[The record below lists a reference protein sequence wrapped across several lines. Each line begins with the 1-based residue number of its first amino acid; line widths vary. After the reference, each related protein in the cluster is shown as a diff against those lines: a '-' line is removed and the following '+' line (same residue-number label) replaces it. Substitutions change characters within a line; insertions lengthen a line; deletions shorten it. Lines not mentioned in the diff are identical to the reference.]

1 MAYSHYQITIVLPAC
16 LPHCVFSCWVL
27 RSYSDCLCSPACKHF
42 DSVAVAVAFHLL
54 PELAITFQPRNTA
67 AVWLLF
73 LLAKRERERSDRHP
87 TSTLESSTVSSLFL
101 PLQSSPA
108 TAAQS
113 SAALL
118 QLLLSSLPFPP
129 LLLAFCVHVLSVDCF
144 APVAEA
150 AVENAE
156 NCCASKWKTLR
167 QCNACVA
174 LINCRIW
181 KRRRERKRGES
192 RGERVSAQELGKLQ
206 IYLFIYLFSFS
217 LHTAG
222 NSLFYLSCEKSLWK
236 MGEN

>member
-42 DSVAVAVAFHLL
+42 DSVAVVAVAFHLL

-87 TSTLESSTVSSLFL
+87 TSALESSTVSSLFL

-118 QLLLSSLPFPP
+118 QLLLSSL
-129 LLLAFCVHVLSVDCF
+129 LLLLPHCF
-144 APVAEA
+144 WHFV
-150 AVENAE
+150 
-156 NCCASKWKTLR
+156 
-167 QCNACVA
+167 
-174 LINCRIW
+174 
-181 KRRRERKRGES
+181 
-192 RGERVSAQELGKLQ
+192 
-206 IYLFIYLFSFS
+206 FM
-217 LHTAG
+217 
-222 NSLFYLSCEKSLWK
+222 FYLLTVLLLWRRQQ
-236 MGEN
+236 